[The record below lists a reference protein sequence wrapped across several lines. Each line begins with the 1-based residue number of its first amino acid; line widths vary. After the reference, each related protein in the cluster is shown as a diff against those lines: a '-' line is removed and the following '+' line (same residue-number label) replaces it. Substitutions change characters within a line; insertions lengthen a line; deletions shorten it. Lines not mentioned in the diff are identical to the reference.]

1 MANRIPQILI
11 VSLYTIIVIGPLI
24 LAFDR
29 LIWVAG
35 FNPSSWFESL
45 NENYISQGVLTFTI
59 TQAFFSTIFTLI
71 IGIPIAWQLGR
82 YSWKFEPLVKAILT
96 MPFVMPSIIVA
107 MGFLQIVGSNGLDI
121 RNDSSTWLITLI
133 IAHAWFN
140 VALVIRFC
148 EPVLSHLSPN
158 YLEQIKLLPG
168 GENSLKRFRNLWVPI
183 MAPSVIAAACMTF
196 IFSFTSFALVK
207 WITVGDKTLE
217 SMMADIGSSAG
228 ISNYMINHNE
238 IILGAAIIQF
248 FVLGT
253 LLWLVATI
261 QQKRQKR
268 FIQAS
273 DDIVKERNNRG
284 WMVIGPAIFFAL
296 IPLIIVT
303 ISSFRIRKSDR
314 YGTTYDWNLSAWEY
328 AFSNNYSLA
337 SASEAFMNSL
347 GYAGLTLCVAVP
359 IGYMLA
365 STIST
370 IEIKKPLLGKLLD
383 VLVMIPFAVSSVM
396 IGLGVM
402 LGMIKIDA
410 QFFYSLWFTP
420 IIAHVMITT
429 PFVVRI
435 LLSGQRSISA
445 EFDECGRVLGL
456 SNIERFVKI
465 KLPMMKNS
473 IFIAGIFTVAMSLGE
488 FGASWVVT
496 RNSDWITLPILI
508 DTLRGVPFDKTL
520 TVPASCAVASILMI
534 LTIITFTLAEKYRKK
549 ANGGMF

>member
-11 VSLYTIIVIGPLI
+11 VSLYTMIVLGPLI

-35 FNPSSWFESL
+35 FNPSSWFDSL

-59 TQAFFSTIFTLI
+59 TQAIFSTIFTLV

-82 YSWKFEPLVKAILT
+82 YSWKFESLIKAILT

-107 MGFLQIVGSNGLDI
+107 MGFLQIVGNNGLDI

-148 EPVLSHLSPN
+148 EPVLSNLSPN

-168 GENSLKRFRNLWVPI
+168 GETSLKRFRNLWVPI

-248 FVLGT
+248 CVLGT
-253 LLWLVATI
+253 LLWLVAAI

-314 YGTTYDWNLSAWEY
+314 YGTTYDWNFSAWEY

-337 SASEAFMNSL
+337 SANEAFMNSL
-347 GYAGLTLCVAVP
+347 GYAALTLCVAVP

-445 EFDECGRVLGL
+445 KFDECGRVLGL
-456 SNIERFVKI
+456 SDIERFVKI

-473 IFIAGIFTVAMSLGE
+473 IFIAGIFTIAMSLGE

>member
-1 MANRIPQILI
+1 MANRIPQFLI
-11 VSLYTIIVIGPLI
+11 VSLYTMIVLGPLI

-35 FNPSSWFESL
+35 FNPSSWFDSL

-59 TQAFFSTIFTLI
+59 TQAIFSTIFTLV

-82 YSWKFEPLVKAILT
+82 YSWKFEPLIKAILT

-107 MGFLQIVGSNGLDI
+107 MGFLQIVGNNGLDI

-148 EPVLSHLSPN
+148 EPVLSNLSPN

-168 GENSLKRFRNLWVPI
+168 GETSLKRFRNLWVPI

-248 FVLGT
+248 CVLGT
-253 LLWLVATI
+253 LLWLVAAI

-314 YGTTYDWNLSAWEY
+314 YGTTYDWNFSAWEY

-337 SASEAFMNSL
+337 SANEAFMNSL
-347 GYAGLTLCVAVP
+347 GYAALTLCVAVP

-445 EFDECGRVLGL
+445 KFDECGRVLGL
-456 SNIERFVKI
+456 SDIERFVKI

-473 IFIAGIFTVAMSLGE
+473 IFIAGIFTIAMSLGE

>member
-1 MANRIPQILI
+1 MANRIPQILT
-11 VSLYTIIVIGPLI
+11 VSLYTIIVLGPLI

-71 IGIPIAWQLGR
+71 IGIPVAWQLGR
-82 YSWKFEPLVKAILT
+82 YSWKFEPLIKAILT

-107 MGFLQIVGSNGLDI
+107 MGFLQIVGNNGLDI

-148 EPVLSHLSPN
+148 EPVLSNLSPN

-168 GENSLKRFRNLWVPI
+168 GKTSLKRFRNLWVPI

-248 FVLGT
+248 CVLGT

-284 WMVIGPAIFFAL
+284 WIVIGPAIFFAL

-314 YGTTYDWNLSAWEY
+314 YGTTHDWNFSAWEY

-347 GYAGLTLCVAVP
+347 GYAALTLCVAVP

-445 EFDECGRVLGL
+445 KFDECGRVLGL

-473 IFIAGIFTVAMSLGE
+473 IFIAGIFTIAMSLGE

-520 TVPASCAVASILMI
+520 TIPASCAVASILMI

>member
-1 MANRIPQILI
+1 
-11 VSLYTIIVIGPLI
+11 
-24 LAFDR
+24 
-29 LIWVAG
+29 
-35 FNPSSWFESL
+35 
-45 NENYISQGVLTFTI
+45 
-59 TQAFFSTIFTLI
+59 
-71 IGIPIAWQLGR
+71 
-82 YSWKFEPLVKAILT
+82 

-168 GENSLKRFRNLWVPI
+168 GETSLKRFRNLWVPI

-284 WMVIGPAIFFAL
+284 WMVIGL
-296 IPLIIVT
+296 L
-303 ISSFRIRKSDR
+303 
-314 YGTTYDWNLSAWEY
+314 
-328 AFSNNYSLA
+328 FS
-337 SASEAFMNSL
+337 
-347 GYAGLTLCVAVP
+347 
-359 IGYMLA
+359 
-365 STIST
+365 
-370 IEIKKPLLGKLLD
+370 
-383 VLVMIPFAVSSVM
+383 
-396 IGLGVM
+396 
-402 LGMIKIDA
+402 
-410 QFFYSLWFTP
+410 
-420 IIAHVMITT
+420 
-429 PFVVRI
+429 
-435 LLSGQRSISA
+435 
-445 EFDECGRVLGL
+445 
-456 SNIERFVKI
+456 
-465 KLPMMKNS
+465 LP
-473 IFIAGIFTVAMSLGE
+473 
-488 FGASWVVT
+488 
-496 RNSDWITLPILI
+496 
-508 DTLRGVPFDKTL
+508 
-520 TVPASCAVASILMI
+520 
-534 LTIITFTLAEKYRKK
+534 
-549 ANGGMF
+549 

>member
-1 MANRIPQILI
+1 MANRIPQILT
-11 VSLYTIIVIGPLI
+11 VSLYTIIVLGPLI

-71 IGIPIAWQLGR
+71 IGIPVAWQLGR
-82 YSWKFEPLVKAILT
+82 YSWKFEPLIKAILT

-148 EPVLSHLSPN
+148 EPVLSNLSPN

-168 GENSLKRFRNLWVPI
+168 GKTSLKRFRNLWVPI

-248 FVLGT
+248 CVLGT

-284 WMVIGPAIFFAL
+284 WIVIGPAIFFAL

-314 YGTTYDWNLSAWEY
+314 YGTTHDWNFSAWEY

-347 GYAGLTLCVAVP
+347 GYAALTLCVAVP

-445 EFDECGRVLGL
+445 KFDECGRVLGL

-473 IFIAGIFTVAMSLGE
+473 IFIAGIFTIAMSLGE

-520 TVPASCAVASILMI
+520 TIPASCAVASILMI

>member
-11 VSLYTIIVIGPLI
+11 VSLYTMIVLGPLI

-35 FNPSSWFESL
+35 FNPSSWFDSL

-59 TQAFFSTIFTLI
+59 TQAIFSTIFTLV

-82 YSWKFEPLVKAILT
+82 YSWKFEPLIKAILT

-107 MGFLQIVGSNGLDI
+107 MGFLQIVGNNGLDI

-148 EPVLSHLSPN
+148 EPVLSNLSPN

-168 GENSLKRFRNLWVPI
+168 GETSLKRFRNLWVPI

-248 FVLGT
+248 CVLGT
-253 LLWLVATI
+253 LLWLVAAI

-314 YGTTYDWNLSAWEY
+314 YGTTYDWNFSAWEY

-337 SASEAFMNSL
+337 SANEAFMNSL
-347 GYAGLTLCVAVP
+347 GYAALTLCVAVP

-410 QFFYSLWFTP
+410 RFFYSLWFTP

-445 EFDECGRVLGL
+445 KFDECGRVLGL
-456 SNIERFVKI
+456 SDIERFVKI

-473 IFIAGIFTVAMSLGE
+473 IFIAGIFTIAMSLGE

>member
-11 VSLYTIIVIGPLI
+11 VSLYTMIVLGPLI

-35 FNPSSWFESL
+35 FNPSSWFDSL

-59 TQAFFSTIFTLI
+59 TQAIFSTIFTLV

-82 YSWKFEPLVKAILT
+82 YSWKFEPLIKAILT

-107 MGFLQIVGSNGLDI
+107 MGFLQIVGNNGLDI

-148 EPVLSHLSPN
+148 EPVLSNLSPN

-168 GENSLKRFRNLWVPI
+168 GETSLKRFRNLWVPI

-196 IFSFTSFALVK
+196 IFSFTSFALVR

-248 FVLGT
+248 CVLGT
-253 LLWLVATI
+253 LLWLVAAI

-314 YGTTYDWNLSAWEY
+314 YGTTYDWNFSAWEY

-337 SASEAFMNSL
+337 SANEAFMNSL
-347 GYAGLTLCVAVP
+347 GYAALTLCVAVP

-445 EFDECGRVLGL
+445 KFDECGRVLGL
-456 SNIERFVKI
+456 SDIERFVKI

-473 IFIAGIFTVAMSLGE
+473 IFIAGIFTIAMSLGE

>member
-11 VSLYTIIVIGPLI
+11 VSLYTMIVLGPLI

-35 FNPSSWFESL
+35 FNPSSWFDSL

-59 TQAFFSTIFTLI
+59 TQAIFSTIFTLV

-82 YSWKFEPLVKAILT
+82 YSWKFEPLIKAILT

-107 MGFLQIVGSNGLDI
+107 MGFLQIVGNNGLDI

-148 EPVLSHLSPN
+148 EPVLSNLSPN

-168 GENSLKRFRNLWVPI
+168 GETSLKRFRNLWVPI

-248 FVLGT
+248 CVLGT
-253 LLWLVATI
+253 LLWLVAAI

-314 YGTTYDWNLSAWEY
+314 YGTTYDWNFSAWEY

-337 SASEAFMNSL
+337 SANEAFMNSL
-347 GYAGLTLCVAVP
+347 GYAALTLCVAVP

-365 STIST
+365 STISN

-410 QFFYSLWFTP
+410 RFFYSLWFTP

-445 EFDECGRVLGL
+445 KFDECGRVLGL
-456 SNIERFVKI
+456 SDIERFVKI

-473 IFIAGIFTVAMSLGE
+473 IFIAGIFTIAMSLGE